1 MREREFDAYLRKPE
15 LEVALARRDA
25 ELTRLRAPS
34 ASDATQPEVE
44 AEAAVEVRA
53 ASLLAANRAHAE
65 AQVSASERALAA
77 ARQDARKTLS
87 ARRQEE
93 LAAARGAAATAILA
107 QVRALRTAETR
118 VRLNGEF
125 ALRTPVDAV
134 VAWVGAKGEK
144 SDEFSIG
151 TKAAIWI
158 ATPDGAGMIFLTG
171 FTAVAEGEDLA
182 AVLLDP

>member
-1 MREREFDAYLRKPE
+1 
-15 LEVALARRDA
+15 
-25 ELTRLRAPS
+25 
-34 ASDATQPEVE
+34 
-44 AEAAVEVRA
+44 
-53 ASLLAANRAHAE
+53 
-65 AQVSASERALAA
+65 
-77 ARQDARKTLS
+77 
-87 ARRQEE
+87 
-93 LAAARGAAATAILA
+93 
-107 QVRALRTAETR
+107 